1 MIVAMIVFSVGT
13 YAVNSIIL
21 GWVSA
26 TCSQTKEKKACSLAI
41 VNCLA
46 VASFIWTPYMWPKS
60 DEPRY
65 VMAMSSSAGLSVA
78 TAAGAWAMRITP
90 PSGRPRA
97 IVVLAAMVAGV
108 ILPLS
113 LPDIHTH
120 QLVIALAKFVSGRV
134 EIFEHF

>member
-1 MIVAMIVFSVGT
+1 MCVFSIGT

-21 GWVSA
+21 GWVSN

-65 VMAMSSSAGLSVA
+65 VMAMSSSAALSIA
-78 TAAGAWAMRITP
+78 TVIGAWAMRIW
-90 PSGRPRA
+90 
-97 IVVLAAMVAGV
+97 LAAENKKIRQNDETENVLYYAY
-108 ILPLS
+108 
-113 LPDIHTH
+113 
-120 QLVIALAKFVSGRV
+120 
-134 EIFEHF
+134 

>member
-1 MIVAMIVFSVGT
+1 MCVFSIGT

-21 GWVSA
+21 GWVSN

-65 VMAMSSSAGLSVA
+65 TMAMSSSAAMSLL
-78 TAAGAWAMRITP
+78 TAAGAWGMRIWLKAENKKI
-90 PSGRPRA
+90 RA
-97 IVVLAAMVAGV
+97 SENETRLLFAY
-108 ILPLS
+108 
-113 LPDIHTH
+113 
-120 QLVIALAKFVSGRV
+120 
-134 EIFEHF
+134 